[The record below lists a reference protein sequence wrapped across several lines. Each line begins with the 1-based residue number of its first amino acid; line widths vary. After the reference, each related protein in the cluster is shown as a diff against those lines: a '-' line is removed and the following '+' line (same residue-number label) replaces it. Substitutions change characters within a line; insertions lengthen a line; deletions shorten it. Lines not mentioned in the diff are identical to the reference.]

1 MVTSLKKRAGHFCP
15 AFLFVKEADM
25 VNVIVCGACGR
36 MGKMI
41 AQGVTQQQ
49 DMQVVGAIEYHGHA
63 QIGQDVGE
71 VAGIGKLNVPVSS
84 NLPAALEK
92 GDVVIEFT
100 TPAAT
105 LEHLQNVVDAGKA
118 MVIATT
124 GFKREELDELHK
136 LTAQI
141 PVVMAPNMSVG
152 VNVLLQAI
160 QVVAKA
166 LGDDYDVEVIEAH
179 HNQKV
184 DSPSGTALRIAEVL
198 TTTLN
203 RDLGEVGLYGRHGIV
218 GARTRKEIGVHAV
231 RGGDI
236 VGDHTVLFAGAG
248 ERLEIVHRAHSRES
262 FARGAIRAARWVV
275 NAPKGLHDISEV
287 LFG

>member
-1 MVTSLKKRAGHFCP
+1 MIR
-15 AFLFVKEADM
+15 
-25 VNVIVCGACGR
+25 VIVDGACGR

-41 AQGVTQQQ
+41 IQGVVQQK
-49 DMQVVGAIEYHGHA
+49 DMQLVGATEFSEHP
-63 QIGQDVGE
+63 QLGQDAGE
-71 VAGIGKLNVPVSS
+71 VAGIGRLGVPVSGD
-84 NLPAALEK
+84 LPAILDG

-100 TPAAT
+100 TPRAT
-105 LEHLQNVVDAGKA
+105 LEHLRNVVDAGKT

-124 GFKREELDELHK
+124 GYTKEELAQVHELA
-136 LTAQI
+136 AQI
-141 PVVMAPNMSVG
+141 PCVMAPNMSVG

-198 TTTLN
+198 AETLG
-203 RDLGEVGLYGRHGIV
+203 RHLPDVGVYGRHGIV
-218 GARTRKEIGVHAV
+218 GKRLTKEIGIHAI

-248 ERLEIVHRAHSRES
+248 ERLEITHRAQSRES

-275 NAPKGLHDISEV
+275 NAPKGLHDIREV
-287 LFG
+287 LF

>member
-1 MVTSLKKRAGHFCP
+1 MIR
-15 AFLFVKEADM
+15 
-25 VNVIVCGACGR
+25 VIVDGACGR

-41 AQGVTQQQ
+41 VQGVVQQE
-49 DMQVVGAIEYHGHA
+49 DMQIVGAIEYAGNP
-63 QIGQDVGE
+63 QIGEDVGE
-71 VAGIGKLNVPVSS
+71 VAGVGPLGVSVGG
-84 NLPAALEK
+84 NLSSILGEA
-92 GDVVIEFT
+92 DVVIEFT
-100 TPAAT
+100 TPGAT
-105 LEHLQNVVDAGKA
+105 IENLRSVVEADKA

-124 GFKREELDELHK
+124 GFADEELAQVHELA
-136 LTAQI
+136 AQI
-141 PVVMAPNMSVG
+141 SCVMAPNMSVG
-152 VNVLLQAI
+152 INVMLQAI

-198 TTTLN
+198 ADALD
-203 RDLGEVGLYGRHGIV
+203 RKLPEVGVYGRHGIV
-218 GARTRKEIGVHAV
+218 GKRPRKEIAIHAI

-236 VGDHTVLFAGAG
+236 AGDHTVLFAGAG
-248 ERLEIVHRAHSRES
+248 ERIEVTHRAHSREA

-287 LFG
+287 LF

>member
-1 MVTSLKKRAGHFCP
+1 MIR
-15 AFLFVKEADM
+15 
-25 VNVIVCGACGR
+25 VIIDGACGR

-41 AQGVTQQQ
+41 VQGVVQQE
-49 DMQVVGAIEYHGHA
+49 DMQIVGAIEYAGNP
-63 QIGQDVGE
+63 QIGEDVGE
-71 VAGIGKLNVPVSS
+71 VAGVGPLGVSVGG
-84 NLPAALEK
+84 NLSSILGEA
-92 GDVVIEFT
+92 DVVIEFT
-100 TPAAT
+100 TPGAT
-105 LEHLQNVVDAGKA
+105 IENLRSVVEADKA

-124 GFKREELDELHK
+124 GFADEELAQVHELA
-136 LTAQI
+136 AQI
-141 PVVMAPNMSVG
+141 SCVMAPNMSVG
-152 VNVLLQAI
+152 INVMLQAI

-198 TTTLN
+198 ADALD
-203 RDLGEVGLYGRHGIV
+203 RKLPEVGVYGRHGIV
-218 GARTRKEIGVHAV
+218 GKRPRKEIAIHAI

-236 VGDHTVLFAGAG
+236 AGDHTVLFAGAG
-248 ERLEIVHRAHSRES
+248 ERIEVTHRAHSREA

-287 LFG
+287 LF

>member
-1 MVTSLKKRAGHFCP
+1 MIR
-15 AFLFVKEADM
+15 
-25 VNVIVCGACGR
+25 VIVDGACGR

-41 AQGVTQQQ
+41 VQGVVQQE
-49 DMQVVGAIEYHGHA
+49 DMQIVGAIEYAGNP
-63 QIGQDVGE
+63 QIGEDVGE
-71 VAGIGKLNVPVSS
+71 VAGVGPLGVSVGG
-84 NLPAALEK
+84 NLSSILGEA
-92 GDVVIEFT
+92 DVVIEFT
-100 TPAAT
+100 TPGAT
-105 LEHLQNVVDAGKA
+105 IENLRSVVEADKA

-124 GFKREELDELHK
+124 GFADEELVQVHELA
-136 LTAQI
+136 AQI
-141 PVVMAPNMSVG
+141 SCVMAPNMSVG
-152 VNVLLQAI
+152 INVMLQAI

-198 TTTLN
+198 ADALD
-203 RDLGEVGLYGRHGIV
+203 RKLPEVGVYGRHGIV
-218 GARTRKEIGVHAV
+218 GKRPRKEIAIHAI

-236 VGDHTVLFAGAG
+236 AGDHTVLFAGAG
-248 ERLEIVHRAHSRES
+248 ERIEITHRAHSREA

-287 LFG
+287 LF

>member
-1 MVTSLKKRAGHFCP
+1 MIR
-15 AFLFVKEADM
+15 
-25 VNVIVCGACGR
+25 VIVDGACGR

-41 AQGVTQQQ
+41 VQGVVQQE
-49 DMQVVGAIEYHGHA
+49 DMQIVGAIEYAGNP
-63 QIGQDVGE
+63 QIGEDVGE
-71 VAGIGKLNVPVSS
+71 VAGVGPLGVSVGG
-84 NLPAALEK
+84 NLSSILGEA
-92 GDVVIEFT
+92 DVVIEFT
-100 TPAAT
+100 TPGAT
-105 LEHLQNVVDAGKA
+105 IENLRSVVEADKA

-124 GFKREELDELHK
+124 GFADEELAQVHELA
-136 LTAQI
+136 AQI
-141 PVVMAPNMSVG
+141 SCVMAPNMSVG
-152 VNVLLQAI
+152 VNVMLQAI

-198 TTTLN
+198 ADALD
-203 RDLGEVGLYGRHGIV
+203 RKLPEVGVYGRHGIV
-218 GARTRKEIGVHAV
+218 GKRPRKEIAIHAI

-236 VGDHTVLFAGAG
+236 AGDHTVLFAGAG
-248 ERLEIVHRAHSRES
+248 ERIEVTHRAHSREA

-287 LFG
+287 LF

>member
-1 MVTSLKKRAGHFCP
+1 MIR
-15 AFLFVKEADM
+15 
-25 VNVIVCGACGR
+25 VIIDGACGR

-41 AQGVTQQQ
+41 TQGVVQQE
-49 DMQVVGAIEYHGHA
+49 DMQIVGAIEYAGNP
-63 QIGQDVGE
+63 QIGEDVGE
-71 VAGIGKLNVPVSS
+71 VAGVGPLGVSVGG
-84 NLPAALEK
+84 NLSSILGEA
-92 GDVVIEFT
+92 DVVIEFT
-100 TPAAT
+100 TPGAT
-105 LEHLQNVVDAGKA
+105 IENLRSVVEADKA

-124 GFKREELDELHK
+124 GFADEELAQVHELA
-136 LTAQI
+136 AQI
-141 PVVMAPNMSVG
+141 SCVMAPNMSVG
-152 VNVLLQAI
+152 VNVMLQAI

-198 TTTLN
+198 ADALDRNLT
-203 RDLGEVGLYGRHGIV
+203 EVGVYGRHGIV
-218 GARTRKEIGVHAV
+218 GKRPRKEIAIHAI

-236 VGDHTVLFAGAG
+236 AGDHTVLFAGAG
-248 ERLEIVHRAHSRES
+248 ERIEVTHRAHSREA

-287 LFG
+287 LF

>member
-1 MVTSLKKRAGHFCP
+1 
-15 AFLFVKEADM
+15 
-25 VNVIVCGACGR
+25 

-41 AQGVTQQQ
+41 TQGVTQQK
-49 DMQVVGAIEYHGHA
+49 DMQVVGAIEFAGHS
-63 QIGQDVGE
+63 QIGQDAGE
-71 VAGIGKLNVPVSS
+71 VAGIGKLGVPVSG

-100 TPAAT
+100 TPEAT

-124 GFKREELDELHK
+124 GYNKEELEKVHK
-136 LTAQI
+136 LAAQI

-160 QVVAKA
+160 QVVAKV

-184 DSPSGTALRIAEVL
+184 DSPSGTALKIAQVL
-198 TTTLN
+198 AKTLN
-203 RDLGEVGLYGRHGIV
+203 RDLSEVGLYGRRGIV
-218 GARTRKEIGVHAV
+218 GARTRKEIGIHAI

-248 ERLEIVHRAHSRES
+248 ERLEITHRSHSRES

>member
-1 MVTSLKKRAGHFCP
+1 MIR
-15 AFLFVKEADM
+15 
-25 VNVIVCGACGR
+25 VIVDGACGR

-41 AQGVTQQQ
+41 VQSVVQQE
-49 DMQVVGAIEYHGHA
+49 DMQIVGAIEYTGNP
-63 QIGQDVGE
+63 QIGEDVGE
-71 VAGIGKLNVPVSS
+71 VAGVGPLGVSVGG
-84 NLPAALEK
+84 NLSSILGEA
-92 GDVVIEFT
+92 DVVIEFT
-100 TPAAT
+100 TPGAT
-105 LEHLQNVVDAGKA
+105 IENLRSVVEADKA

-124 GFKREELDELHK
+124 GFADEELAQVHELA
-136 LTAQI
+136 AQI
-141 PVVMAPNMSVG
+141 SCVMAPNMSVG
-152 VNVLLQAI
+152 VNVMLQAI

-198 TTTLN
+198 ANALD
-203 RDLGEVGLYGRHGIV
+203 RKLPEVGVYGRHGIV
-218 GARTRKEIGVHAV
+218 GKRPRKEIAIHAI

-236 VGDHTVLFAGAG
+236 AGDHTVLFAGAG
-248 ERLEIVHRAHSRES
+248 ERIEVTHRAHSREA

-287 LFG
+287 LF